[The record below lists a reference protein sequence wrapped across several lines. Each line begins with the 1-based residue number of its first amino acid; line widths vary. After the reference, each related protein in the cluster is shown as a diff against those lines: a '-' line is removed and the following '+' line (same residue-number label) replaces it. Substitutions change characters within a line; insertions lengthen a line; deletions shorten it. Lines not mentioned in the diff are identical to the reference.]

1 MGIKNGP
8 KSGAVSPGL
17 FGECRKEVCNGDEI
31 MIIDSEKV
39 HPDAW
44 RNLLKSSGNATIYHT
59 PEWKKFLET
68 TFRYTPRYLFAQ
80 NDSGELT
87 GMLPLFQIKGIMGGS
102 RLCSTPF
109 AHDCG
114 PLGQPEVCG
123 ELVHAALDL
132 CSTFRLKNLEI
143 RGNGFPGLLTEVNN
157 FSTYI
162 LPLSQNIPD
171 VWKRLDKGSTRWAI
185 TKATKSN
192 VSVGSTRNSEDL
204 KEFYELNCLT
214 KKELGVPC
222 HPLKFFKNLF
232 ATFGDSVSL
241 YVAQHNTRIIGG
253 GIMLRFKDTVLYGY
267 GGAHPG
273 CLKVNPYNA
282 FIWKSI
288 EDACN
293 AGYTYFD
300 FGRTS
305 YDNTGLIQ
313 FKKKWGTVEKK
324 LYYYYQNYSGST
336 ALDRTSLFCKTAN
349 LGLRKMPMPL
359 YKSVSQ
365 KLFAGIG

>member
-1 MGIKNGP
+1 MITD
-8 KSGAVSPGL
+8 SGKI
-17 FGECRKEVCNGDEI
+17 R
-31 MIIDSEKV
+31 
-39 HPDAW
+39 PDAW
-44 RNLLKSSGNATIYHT
+44 RHLLESEGNATIYHT
-59 PEWKKFLET
+59 PEWKNFLEA
-68 TFRYTPRYLFAQ
+68 TFPYTPRYLFSQ
-80 NDSGELT
+80 NDAGELT
-87 GMLPLFQIKGIMGGS
+87 GLLPLFQIEGMMGGS
-102 RLCSTPF
+102 RLSSTPF

-114 PLGQPEVCG
+114 PIGQKKVCD

-132 CSTFRLKNLEI
+132 CNELQLKNLEI
-143 RGNGFPGLLTEVNN
+143 RGNGFEGKFNEVNN

-192 VSVGSTRNSEDL
+192 VTVESTRNTEDL
-204 KEFYELNCLT
+204 REFYELNCLT

-232 ATFGDSVSL
+232 TIFGDNAVL
-241 YVAQHNTRIIGG
+241 YVARHDTRIIGG
-253 GIMLRFKDTVLYGY
+253 GVMLRFKDAVLYGY
-267 GGAHPG
+267 GGADPK
-273 CLKVNPYNA
+273 CRNFNPYNA
-282 FIWKSI
+282 FIWRSI

-293 AGYTYFD
+293 AGYKIFN

-324 LYYYYQNYSGST
+324 LYYCYKNHPGSSSI
-336 ALDRTSLFCKTAN
+336 DRTSFLCKMAN
-349 LGLRKMPMPL
+349 LGLHMMPLPL
-359 YKSVSQ
+359 YKSVSE
-365 KLFAGIG
+365 KIFPGLG